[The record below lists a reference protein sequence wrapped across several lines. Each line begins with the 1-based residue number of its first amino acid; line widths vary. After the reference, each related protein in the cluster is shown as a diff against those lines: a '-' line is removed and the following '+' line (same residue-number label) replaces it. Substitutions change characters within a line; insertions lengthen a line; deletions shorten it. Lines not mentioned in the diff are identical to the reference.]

1 MPGLIVTL
9 AKGVQ
14 RDPRDATAAG
24 ILCPNPNQGP
34 QPPEDAPQGAGAVK
48 MPEELLE
55 HSGVEPTLCWLSPY
69 PYRKQKITELKIIL
83 ILNSPTVK
91 EKGKI
96 PFIRQIPLQSSGMM
110 SRGML

>member
-1 MPGLIVTL
+1 MPQLQGSP
-9 AKGVQ
+9 A
-14 RDPRDATAAG
+14 P
-24 ILCPNPNQGP
+24 ILTRVLSPLRMH
-34 QPPEDAPQGAGAVK
+34 PQGAGPVK

-55 HSGVEPTLCWLSPY
+55 HPGVEPALCWLSPY